1 VRDGFRIDAYVI
13 DVLMRDLVGH
23 DRSPSAFMVFLY
35 LWRRTR
41 GSRHAKV
48 RLSHRAIAADTGL
61 SKSAVQHAL
70 QILHRRN
77 LVRSS
82 LRHRTDTPEHEV
94 LRTWTT

>member
-1 VRDGFRIDAYVI
+1 VQAGIRIDTYVV

-23 DRSPSAFMVFLY
+23 DRSPSAFLVYLY
-35 LWRRTR
+35 LWRQTR
-41 GSRHAKV
+41 GRRKV
-48 RLSHRAIAADTGL
+48 RLSHRAIAADVGL

-77 LVRSS
+77 LVRST

-94 LRTWTT
+94 LRTWT